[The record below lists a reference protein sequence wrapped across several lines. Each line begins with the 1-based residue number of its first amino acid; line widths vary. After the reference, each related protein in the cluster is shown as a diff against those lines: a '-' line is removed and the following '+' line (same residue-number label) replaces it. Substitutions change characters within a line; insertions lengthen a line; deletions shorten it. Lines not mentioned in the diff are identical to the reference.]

1 MTLRNTEREGY
12 RGRHGAALARSR
24 SVTPFLR
31 IQTEER
37 LGSLI
42 AASGV
47 VWGVHEATKGL
58 ADIWRFTISP
68 PGPLEVCAIGILIWL
83 HAKWRRPVKID

>member
-1 MTLRNTEREGY
+1 VTLRKNEREGY
-12 RGRHGAALARSR
+12 RGRHGGPPVKSR
-24 SVTPFLR
+24 SETPFLR
-31 IQTEER
+31 IQAEER

-68 PGPLEVCAIGILIWL
+68 PGPLGVCAIGILIWL
-83 HAKWRRPVKID
+83 HAKWRRSVKVD